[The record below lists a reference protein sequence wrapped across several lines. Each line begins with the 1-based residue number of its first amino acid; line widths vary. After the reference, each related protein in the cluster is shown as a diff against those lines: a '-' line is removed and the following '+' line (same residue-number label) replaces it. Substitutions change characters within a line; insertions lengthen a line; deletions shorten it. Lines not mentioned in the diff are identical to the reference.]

1 MHRSDSPQADS
12 TTTGTKADVSVA
24 RVGMIQQRIKK
35 SDERGGVPQYG
46 RTDQSLRSGSTCEA
60 EMAVPSVT
68 RVT

>member
-1 MHRSDSPQADS
+1 M
-12 TTTGTKADVSVA
+12 A

>member
-1 MHRSDSPQADS
+1 MHRILHKPTLRQPV
-12 TTTGTKADVSVA
+12 ADVSVA

-35 SDERGGVPQYG
+35 SDERGSVPQYG